1 MGKKN
6 VKISEENKKY
16 DIKLKR
22 RVIVIS
28 ILCALIF
35 IALVGRL
42 FWIQFI
48 DGSWLKE
55 SAYKQQTI
63 NRIISPKRGT
73 IYDSTGKTLAIS
85 AEVDTVTINPTK
97 IKDKN
102 NDADK
107 TKVKKEKVAKAF
119 AEIFELNYE
128 EVLEKVNSESTTE
141 TIAKKVEQDKITKLE
156 EWMKENEIYAG
167 INIDPDNKRYYP
179 HDNLASQILGFCGTD
194 NQGLYGI
201 ESYWDDVLKGV
212 AGKITTLGDAVSEEI
227 PDTNLE
233 YIPAENGSNITL
245 TLDINVQKIIEKYLK
260 QAVDE
265 NNCEYGGNVIVMNP
279 KTGDILGMAT
289 YPDFNLNTPFTPN
302 TEELLGK
309 WETLSS
315 EERVAELNNMWTS
328 KSIGSLYEPGSVFK
342 IITAAVAL
350 EENVVETDTAG
361 DFYCSRYEKV
371 DGVPIYCWR
380 DTAHLSQT
388 LRQALGNSCNPA
400 FIQLGQRVGK
410 ETLYKYYKAFGLM
423 NRTNVAIS
431 GEQSSLFNDINNI
444 VNVDLA
450 AMSFGQAISVTP
462 LQLITAVSA
471 VVNDGVLMKPR
482 IVKQITNTDTGAVT
496 NIETEEV
503 RQVISK
509 ETSEKMKELMESV
522 VTDGTGWRGGVTG
535 YSIGG
540 KTGTSEPLGN
550 PEQGYVAS
558 YLGAA
563 PASDPEV
570 AILVTLYKPQGDSH
584 QGGQVAGPVVSQ
596 MLSEILPYLRI
607 ASETEQVDNSAE
619 NNNILV
625 PEVRNKTVTEAKKAL
640 EEAGFKWIAEIS
652 GDENAVVI
660 TDQTPKP
667 GVSLGKG
674 SAVAIYAEANEARTS
689 VAVPDLRGMSLTQA
703 KNALKAKNLN
713 ITYEGSGIV
722 TSQSIAHDTSEEVG
736 TVVHVVLKQA
746 GSAGS
751 H

>member
-16 DIKLKR
+16 NIKLKR
-22 RVIVIS
+22 RVIIIS
-28 ILCALIF
+28 IFCALILM
-35 IALVGRL
+35 ALVVRL

-55 SAYKQQTI
+55 DAYKQQTI

-97 IKDKN
+97 IKDKD
-102 NDADK
+102 NDEDK
-107 TKVKKEKVAKAF
+107 TKAKKEKVAKALS
-119 AEIFELNYE
+119 EIFELNYD
-128 EVLEKVNSESTTE
+128 EVLEKVNSDSTTE

-156 EWMKENEIYAG
+156 EWMEENEIYSG
-167 INIDPDNKRYYP
+167 INIDADNKRYYP
-179 HDNLASQILGFCGTD
+179 YNNLASHILGFCGTD
-194 NQGLYGI
+194 NQGLFGI

-212 AGKITTLGDAVSEEI
+212 AGRITTLGDAVSEEI

-233 YIPAENGSNITL
+233 YIPAENGSDITL
-245 TLDINVQKIIEKYLK
+245 TLNFKVQTIIEKYLK
-260 QAVDE
+260 QAVEE
-265 NNCEYGGNVIVMNP
+265 NYCEYGGNVIVMNP
-279 KTGDILGMAT
+279 QTGDILGMAT
-289 YPDFNLNTPFTPN
+289 YPDYNLNTPFTPN
-302 TEELLGK
+302 TEELLNE
-309 WETLSS
+309 WDTLSS
-315 EERVAELNNMWTS
+315 EKRLEELNNMWTS
-328 KSIGSLYEPGSVFK
+328 KSIGALYEPGSTFK
-342 IITAAVAL
+342 VITAAIAL
-350 EENVVETDTAG
+350 EENLVETDTAG
-361 DFYCSRYEKV
+361 DFYCSRYETVNGQK
-371 DGVPIYCWR
+371 IYCWR
-380 DTAHLSQT
+380 DTAHESQT

-423 NRTNVAIS
+423 NRTGVAIS
-431 GEQSSLFNDINNI
+431 GEQSSLFNDVNNLTG
-444 VNVDLA
+444 VDLA
-450 AMSFGQAISVTP
+450 SISFGQGLSITP

-471 VVNDGVLMKPR
+471 TVNDGVLMKPR

-496 NIETEEV
+496 NIEPEEV

-509 ETSEKMKELMESV
+509 ETSETIRDLMESV

-540 KTGTSEPLGN
+540 KTGTSESLGDKS
-550 PEQGYVAS
+550 QGYVAS
-558 YLGAA
+558 YLGIA
-563 PASDPEV
+563 PAAKPEV
-570 AILVTLYKPQGDSH
+570 AILVTLYKPQGDSY

-596 MLSEILPYLRI
+596 MLSEILPSLGI
-607 ASETEQVDNSAE
+607 ASETEQVDNSS
-619 NNNILV
+619 NSSNILV

-640 EEAGFKWIAEIS
+640 EEAGFKCIAETN
-652 GDENAVVI
+652 GDENALVT
-660 TDQTPKP
+660 TDQMPKP
-667 GVSLGKG
+667 GVSLAKG
-674 SAVAIYAEANEARTS
+674 SVVAIYTENNEARTS
-689 VAVPDLRGMSLTQA
+689 VTVPDLRGMSLTQA

>member
-6 VKISEENKKY
+6 VRLEEEKKKN
-16 DIKLKR
+16 DMKLKKR
-22 RVIVIS
+22 IIIIA
-28 ILCALIF
+28 ILCAIILV
-35 IALVGRL
+35 ALVVRL

-48 DGSWLKE
+48 DGAWLKE

-102 NDADK
+102 DDEDK
-107 TKVKKEKVAKAF
+107 TKIKKEKVAKALS
-119 AEIFELNYE
+119 EIFELNYE
-128 EVLEKVNSESTTE
+128 EVLEKVNSESVTE

-156 EWMKENEIYAG
+156 EWMEENEIYTG

-179 HDNLASQILGFCGTD
+179 YNNLASQILGFCGTD
-194 NQGLYGI
+194 EQGLFGI

-245 TLDINVQKIIEKYLK
+245 TLNINVQKTIEKYIK
-260 QAVDE
+260 QAVEE

-279 KTGDILGMAT
+279 QTGDILGMAT
-289 YPDFNLNTPFTPN
+289 YPDYNLNEPFTPN
-302 TEELLGK
+302 TEELLTK
-309 WETLSS
+309 WDTLSS
-315 EERVAELNNMWTS
+315 EERVEELNNMWTS
-328 KSIGSLYEPGSVFK
+328 KSIGALYEPGSTFK
-342 IITAAVAL
+342 VITAAIAL
-350 EENVVETDTAG
+350 EEDVVETDTSG
-361 DFYCSRYEKV
+361 DFYCARYETVNGEK
-371 DGVPIYCWR
+371 IYCWR
-380 DTAHLSQT
+380 DTAHESQT
-388 LRQALGNSCNPA
+388 LREALGNSCNPA

-410 ETLYKYYKAFGLM
+410 DILYKYYKAFGLM
-423 NRTNVAIS
+423 NKTGVAIE
-431 GEQSSLFNDINNI
+431 GEQSSLFNDIDNLKGRDI
-444 VNVDLA
+444 A
-450 AMSFGQAISVTP
+450 SMSFGQALSITP

-471 VVNDGVLMKPR
+471 VVNDGTLMKPR

-496 NIETEEV
+496 NVETEEV
-503 RQVISK
+503 RQVISE
-509 ETSEKMKELMESV
+509 ETSEKIRDLMESV
-522 VTDGTGWRGGVTG
+522 VVDGTGWRGGVTG

-540 KTGTSEPLGN
+540 KTGTSESLGN

-558 YLGAA
+558 YLGIA
-563 PASDPEV
+563 PAAKPEV
-570 AILVTLYKPQGDSH
+570 AILVTLYKPQGESY

-596 MLSEILPYLRI
+596 MLSEILPCLGI
-607 ASETEQVDNSAE
+607 ASETEQVDTGENSS
-619 NNNILV
+619 NVLV
-625 PEVRNKTVTEAKKAL
+625 PEVRNKTVTEAKQTL
-640 EEAGFKWIAEIS
+640 EDAGLKCMVSIN
-652 GDENAVVI
+652 GDENAVLV
-660 TDQTPKP
+660 TDQMPKP
-667 GVSLGKG
+667 GVSLARG
-674 SAVAIYAEANEARTS
+674 SVVAIYTEENEARIS
-689 VAVPDLRGMSLTQA
+689 VTVPDLRGMSLTQA

-736 TVVHVVLKQA
+736 TVIHVVLKQA
-746 GSAGS
+746 ASAGS

>member
-16 DIKLKR
+16 NIKLKR
-22 RVIVIS
+22 RVFIIS
-28 ILCALIF
+28 IFCALVLL
-35 IALVGRL
+35 ALVFRL

-85 AEVDTVTINPTK
+85 AEVDTVTINPAK
-97 IKDKN
+97 IKDKD
-102 NDADK
+102 NDSDK
-107 TKVKKEKVAKAF
+107 TRIKKEKVAKAL

-128 EVLEKVNSESTTE
+128 EVLEKVNSQSTTE

-156 EWMKENEIYAG
+156 EWMEENEIYSG

-179 HDNLASQILGFCGTD
+179 HNNLASHILGFCGTD
-194 NQGLYGI
+194 DQGLYGI
-201 ESYWDDVLKGV
+201 ESWWDNVLKGTS
-212 AGKITTLGDAVSEEI
+212 GKITTLADAVSEEI

-245 TLDINVQKIIEKYLK
+245 TLDINIQKIIEKYLK

-265 NNCEYGGNVIVMNP
+265 NYCEYGGNVIVMNP
-279 KTGDILGMAT
+279 QTGDVLGMAT
-289 YPDFNLNTPFTPN
+289 YPDYNLNTPFTPN
-302 TEELLGK
+302 NQELLDK
-309 WETLSS
+309 WDTLSS
-315 EERVAELNNMWTS
+315 AERVEELNNMWTS
-328 KSIGSLYEPGSVFK
+328 KSIGALYEPGSTFK

-361 DFYCSRYEKV
+361 DFYCSLYEKV
-371 DGVPIYCWR
+371 DGRSIYCWR
-380 DTAHLSQT
+380 DTAHGPQT
-388 LRQALGNSCNPA
+388 LRDALGNSCNPA
-400 FIQLGQRVGK
+400 FIQLGQRIGK
-410 ETLYKYYKAFGLM
+410 HTLYKYYQAFGLM
-423 NRTNVAIS
+423 NRTGVAIS
-431 GEQSSLFNDINNI
+431 GEESGLFRDVNSI
-444 VNVDLA
+444 VNVDSA
-450 AMSFGQAISVTP
+450 SMSFGQGLSITP

-496 NIETEEV
+496 NINTEQV

-509 ETSEKMKELMESV
+509 ETSEKIRDLLESV

-540 KTGTSEPLGN
+540 KTGTSESLGN
-550 PEQGYVAS
+550 PELGYVAS
-558 YLGAA
+558 YLGVA
-563 PASDPEV
+563 PAAKPEV
-570 AILVTLYKPQGDSH
+570 AILVTLYKPQGESY

-596 MLSEILPYLRI
+596 MLSEILPYLGI
-607 ASETEQVDNSAE
+607 ASETEQVDNGTES
-619 NNNILV
+619 NNVLV

-640 EEAGFKWIAEIS
+640 EEVGLKCIVS
-652 GDENAVVI
+652 VNGDENALVV
-660 TDQTPKP
+660 TDQMPKP
-667 GVSLGKG
+667 GVSLAKG
-674 SAVAIYAEANEARTS
+674 SVVAIYTQENDARTS
-689 VAVPDLRGMSLTQA
+689 VIVPDLRGMSLTQA

-713 ITYEGSGIV
+713 ISYEGSGIV
-722 TSQSIAHDTSEEVG
+722 TSQSIAHDSSEEIG

>member
-16 DIKLKR
+16 DLKIKKR
-22 RVIVIS
+22 IMVIS
-28 ILCALIF
+28 ILCIIVL
-35 IALVGRL
+35 IALLIRI

-48 DGSWLKE
+48 DGAWLKE
-55 SAYKQQTI
+55 DAYKQQTI

-73 IYDSTGKTLAIS
+73 IYDSTGRTLAIS

-97 IKDKN
+97 IKDKD
-102 NDADK
+102 NDEDK
-107 TKVKKEKVAKAF
+107 TKIKKEKVAKALS
-119 AEIFELNYE
+119 EIFELNYE
-128 EVLEKVNSESTTE
+128 EVLEKVNSNSSTE
-141 TIAKKVEQDKITKLE
+141 TIVKKVEQDKITKLE

-179 HDNLASQILGFCGTD
+179 YNNLASQILGFCGTD
-194 NQGLYGI
+194 DQGLFGI
-201 ESYWDDVLKGV
+201 EAYWDDVLKGV
-212 AGKITTLGDAVSEEI
+212 SGKITTLGDAVSEEI

-245 TLDINVQKIIEKYLK
+245 TLDINVQKVIEKYIK
-260 QAVDE
+260 QAVEE

-279 KTGDILGMAT
+279 QTGDILGMAT
-289 YPDFNLNTPFTPN
+289 YPDYNLNEPFTPN
-302 TEELLGK
+302 TEELLAS

-315 EERVAELNNMWTS
+315 EQRLSELNNMWTS
-328 KSIGSLYEPGSVFK
+328 KSIGALYEPGSTFK

-361 DFYCSRYEKV
+361 DFYCARYETV
-371 DGVPIYCWR
+371 NGEPIYCWR
-380 DTAHLSQT
+380 DTAHESQT

-400 FIQLGQRVGK
+400 FIQLGQRIGAQ
-410 ETLYKYYKAFGLM
+410 TLYKYYKALGLM
-423 NRTNVAIS
+423 NRTGIAIS
-431 GEQSSLFNDINNI
+431 GEQSSLFNDVDNLTGR
-444 VNVDLA
+444 DLA
-450 AMSFGQAISVTP
+450 SISFGQALSVTP

-496 NIETEEV
+496 NIETEEI
-503 RQVISK
+503 RQVISE
-509 ETSEKMKELMESV
+509 ETSEKIRDLMESV

-540 KTGTSEPLGN
+540 KTGTSESLGN

-558 YLGAA
+558 YLGIA
-563 PASDPEV
+563 PAAKPEV
-570 AILVTLYKPQGDSH
+570 AILVTLYKPRGESY

-596 MLSEILPYLRI
+596 MLSEILPNLGI
-607 ASETEQVDNSAE
+607 ASETEAIDNSA
-619 NNNILV
+619 NSGNVLV
-625 PEVRNKTVTEAKKAL
+625 PEVRNKTVTEAKQTL
-640 EEAGFKWIAEIS
+640 EEAGIKCIVSVA
-652 GDENAVVI
+652 GDENAVLV
-660 TDQTPKP
+660 TDQMPKP
-667 GVSLGKG
+667 GVSLAKG
-674 SAVAIYAEANEARTS
+674 SIVAIYTEENEARTS
-689 VAVPDLRGMSLTQA
+689 VTVPDLRGMSLTQA

-722 TSQSIAHDTSEEVG
+722 TSQSIAHDSSEEIG

>member
-16 DIKLKR
+16 NLKLKR
-22 RVIVIS
+22 RIIMIS
-28 ILCALIF
+28 VFCAMVLIALI
-35 IALVGRL
+35 IRL

-55 SAYKQQTI
+55 DAYKQQTI

-85 AEVDTVTINPTK
+85 AEVDTVTINPKK

-107 TKVKKEKVAKAF
+107 TKVKKEKVAKALS
-119 AEIFELNYE
+119 EIFELNYE
-128 EVLEKVNSESTTE
+128 EVLEKVNSENTTE

-156 EWMKENEIYAG
+156 EWMEENEIYSG

-179 HDNLASQILGFCGTD
+179 YNNLAAQILGFCGTD
-194 NQGLYGI
+194 DQGLFGI

-212 AGKITTLGDAVSEEI
+212 SGKITTLGDAVSEEI

-245 TLDINVQKIIEKYLK
+245 TLDIRVQTVIERYLK
-260 QAVDE
+260 QAVEE

-279 KTGDILGMAT
+279 QTGDILGMAT
-289 YPDFNLNTPFTPN
+289 YPDYNLNTPFTPN
-302 TEELLGK
+302 TEELVTK
-309 WETLSS
+309 WDTLSS
-315 EERVAELNNMWTS
+315 ADRLSELNNMWTS
-328 KSIGSLYEPGSVFK
+328 KSIGALYEPGSTFK
-342 IITAAVAL
+342 VITAAIAL
-350 EENVVETDTAG
+350 EENLVETDTAG
-361 DFYCSRYEKV
+361 DFYCSRYETVNGEK
-371 DGVPIYCWR
+371 IYCWR
-380 DTAHLSQT
+380 DTAHGSQT
-388 LRQALGNSCNPA
+388 LRQALGNSCNPS
-400 FIQLGQRVGK
+400 FIQLGQRIGA

-423 NRTNVAIS
+423 NRTGVAIS
-431 GEQSSLFNDINNI
+431 GEQASLLNDVNNLTGR
-444 VNVDLA
+444 DLA
-450 AMSFGQAISVTP
+450 SISFGQGLSITP

-482 IVKQITNTDTGAVT
+482 IVKQVTNSDTGAIT
-496 NIETEEV
+496 NIEPEQI

-509 ETSEKMKELMESV
+509 ETSEKIKDLMESV
-522 VTDGTGWRGGVTG
+522 VTDGTGWRASVTG

-540 KTGTSEPLGN
+540 KSGTSESLGN

-558 YLGAA
+558 YLGIA
-563 PASDPEV
+563 PAAKPEI
-570 AILVTLYKPQGDSH
+570 AILVTLYKPQGSSY

-596 MLSEILPYLRI
+596 MLSEILPDLGI
-607 ASETEQVDNSAE
+607 ASETEAINSGA
-619 NNNILV
+619 NSGNVLV

-640 EEAGFKWIAEIS
+640 EDLGLKCIVS
-652 GDENAVVI
+652 VNGDKNTILA
-660 TDQTPKP
+660 TDQMPKP
-667 GVSLGKG
+667 GVSLAKG
-674 SAVAIYAEANEARTS
+674 SVVALYTEENEARTS
-689 VAVPDLRGMSLTQA
+689 VTVPDLRGMSLTQA
-703 KNALKAKNLN
+703 KSALKAKNLN
-713 ITYEGSGIV
+713 ITYEGSRIV
-722 TSQSIAHDTSEEVG
+722 TSQSIAHDSSQEIG

>member
-16 DIKLKR
+16 NIKLKR
-22 RVIVIS
+22 RVIIIS
-28 ILCALIF
+28 IFCALVLM
-35 IALVGRL
+35 ALVVRL

-55 SAYKQQTI
+55 DAYKQQTI

-85 AEVDTVTINPTK
+85 AEVDTVTINPKK
-97 IKDKN
+97 IKDKD
-102 NDADK
+102 NDEDK
-107 TKVKKEKVAKAF
+107 TKVKKEKVAKALSD
-119 AEIFELNYE
+119 IFELNYD

-141 TIAKKVEQDKITKLE
+141 TIAKKVEQDKIAKLE
-156 EWMKENEIYAG
+156 EWMEENEIYSG

-179 HDNLASQILGFCGTD
+179 YNNLASHILGFCGTD
-194 NQGLYGI
+194 NQGLFGI

-212 AGKITTLGDAVSEEI
+212 AGRITTLGDAVSEEI
-227 PDTNLE
+227 PDTNLD
-233 YIPAENGSNITL
+233 YIPAENGSDITL
-245 TLDINVQKIIEKYLK
+245 TLNFKVQTIIEKYLK
-260 QAVDE
+260 QAVEE
-265 NNCEYGGNVIVMNP
+265 NYCEYGGNVIVMNP
-279 KTGDILGMAT
+279 QTGDILGMAT
-289 YPDFNLNTPFTPN
+289 YPDYNLNTPFTPN
-302 TEELLGK
+302 TEELLNE
-309 WETLSS
+309 WDTLSS
-315 EERVAELNNMWTS
+315 EKRLEELNNMWTS
-328 KSIGSLYEPGSVFK
+328 KSIGALYEPGSTFK
-342 IITAAVAL
+342 VITAAIAL
-350 EENVVETDTAG
+350 EENLVETDTAG
-361 DFYCSRYEKV
+361 EFYCSRYETVNGQK
-371 DGVPIYCWR
+371 IYCWR

-423 NRTNVAIS
+423 NRTGVAIS
-431 GEQSSLFNDINNI
+431 GEQSSLLNDVNNLTGR
-444 VNVDLA
+444 DLA
-450 AMSFGQAISVTP
+450 SISFGQGLSITP

-471 VVNDGVLMKPR
+471 TVNDGVLMKPR
-482 IVKQITNTDTGAVT
+482 IVKQIANTDTGAVI
-496 NIETEEV
+496 NIEPEEV

-509 ETSEKMKELMESV
+509 ETSEKIRDLMESV

-535 YSIGG
+535 YSVGG
-540 KTGTSEPLGN
+540 KTGTSESLGN

-558 YLGAA
+558 YLGIA
-563 PASDPEV
+563 PAAKPEV
-570 AILVTLYKPQGDSH
+570 AILVTLYKPQGDSY

-596 MLSEILPYLRI
+596 MLSEILPSLGI
-607 ASETEQVDNSAE
+607 ASESEQVDNNS
-619 NNNILV
+619 NSSNILV
-625 PEVRNKTVTEAKKAL
+625 PEVRNKTVTEAKKTL
-640 EEAGFKWIAEIS
+640 EEAGFKCIVETS
-652 GDENAVVI
+652 GDENSLVTA
-660 TDQTPKP
+660 DQMPKP
-667 GVSLGKG
+667 GVSLAKG
-674 SAVAIYAEANEARTS
+674 SVVAIYTANNEARTS
-689 VAVPDLRGMSLTQA
+689 VTIPDLRGMSLTQA

>member
-6 VKISEENKKY
+6 VKVSEENKKY
-16 DIKLKR
+16 NLKFNR
-22 RVIVIS
+22 RVIVIAV
-28 ILCALIF
+28 LCVLVLLALI
-35 IALVGRL
+35 IRL

-102 NDADK
+102 NDEDK
-107 TKVKKEKVAKAF
+107 TKVKKEKVAKAL
-119 AEIFELNYE
+119 AEIFELNYD
-128 EVLEKVNSESTTE
+128 EVLEKVNSTSTTE

-156 EWMKENEIYAG
+156 EWMEENEIYAG
-167 INIDPDNKRYYP
+167 INIDADNKRYYP
-179 HDNLASQILGFCGTD
+179 YNNLASHILGFCGTD
-194 NQGLYGI
+194 NQGLFGI
-201 ESYWDDVLKGV
+201 ESYWDDVLKGI
-212 AGKITTLGDAVSEEI
+212 AGRIITLGDAVSEEI
-227 PDTNLE
+227 PDTNLD

-245 TLDINVQKIIEKYLK
+245 TLNINVQKTIEKYLK

-279 KTGDILGMAT
+279 QTGDILGMAT
-289 YPDFNLNTPFTPN
+289 YPDYNLNTPFTPN
-302 TEELLGK
+302 TEELINK
-309 WETLSS
+309 WDTLSS
-315 EERVAELNNMWTS
+315 EERISELNNMWTS
-328 KSIGSLYEPGSVFK
+328 KSIGATYDPGSTFK

-350 EENVVETDTAG
+350 EENIVETDTAG
-361 DFYCSRYEKV
+361 DFNCSLYEKV

-380 DTAHLSQT
+380 DTAHGSQT
-388 LRQALGNSCNPA
+388 LRKALENSCNPA
-400 FIQLGQRVGK
+400 FIQLGLRVGK
-410 ETLYKYYKAFGLM
+410 ETLYKYYEAFGLM
-423 NRTNVAIS
+423 NKTGVAIS
-431 GEQSSLFNDINNI
+431 GEQSGLFHDINDI

-450 AMSFGQAISVTP
+450 SMSFGQGLSVTP
-462 LQLITAVSA
+462 LQLITAISG
-471 VVNDGVLMKPR
+471 VVNDGMLMKPR

-496 NIETEEV
+496 NIETEQI

-509 ETSEKMKELMESV
+509 ETSEKIRDLMESV
-522 VTDGTGWRGGVTG
+522 VTDGTGWRGSVTG

-540 KTGTSEPLGN
+540 KTGTSESLGDS
-550 PEQGYVAS
+550 EQGYVAS
-558 YLGAA
+558 YLGVA
-563 PASDPEV
+563 PASKPEV
-570 AILVTLYKPQGDSH
+570 AILVTLYKPQGDSY

-596 MLSEILPYLRI
+596 MLSEILPDLGI
-607 ASETEQVDNSAE
+607 ASETEQTDNNS
-619 NNNILV
+619 NSSNILV
-625 PEVRNKTVTEAKKAL
+625 PEVRNKTVTEAKKVL
-640 EEAGFKWIAEIS
+640 EDLGLKCIVETNG
-652 GDENAVVI
+652 NADTLVT
-660 TDQTPKP
+660 TDQMPKP
-667 GVSLGKG
+667 GVSLAKG
-674 SAVAIYAEANEARTS
+674 GVVAIYTENNEARTS
-689 VAVPDLRGMSLTQA
+689 VTVPDLKGMSLTQA

-722 TSQSIAHDTSEEVG
+722 TSQSIAHGTSEEVG